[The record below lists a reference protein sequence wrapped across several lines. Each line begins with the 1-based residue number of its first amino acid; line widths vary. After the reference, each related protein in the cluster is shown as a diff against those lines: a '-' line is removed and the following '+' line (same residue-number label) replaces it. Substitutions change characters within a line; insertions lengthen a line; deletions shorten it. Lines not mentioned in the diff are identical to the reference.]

1 MKVINGKV
9 LQSMVVSGANN
20 LHNHYKEIDALNVFP
35 VPDGDTGT
43 NMSLTMAAGAKDV
56 SKLNTTNAYEV
67 SRVLSKG
74 LLMGARGNSGVILSQ
89 IFRGFAQGLEN
100 CEEVDAVA
108 LARAFKKGSEI
119 AYKAV
124 MKPVEGTILTV
135 IRESSEETALFV
147 KKNKEADV
155 SVVLEYLIQ
164 RANESL
170 ERTPD
175 LLPVLKEVGA
185 VDSGGAG
192 FIKIL
197 DGFMSVI
204 NGVEIDRL
212 DVDDQVVQTVSIE
225 HGEDQFGYC
234 TEFIMRLD
242 TVKGKYFNEDYLRED
257 LAKMG
262 DSIVVVQDED
272 IIKVHVHT
280 LTPGKALELGQRFGE
295 FVTLKIEN
303 MQEQHNHLNLVEAP
317 RIVISSEVIE
327 ETMAIEEV
335 TVAPKTSDERK
346 EYALIAVAAGEGL
359 ERIFHALHC
368 DYVVSGGQTMNPSI
382 EDFVEAARRLNA
394 KNVFI
399 LPNNSN
405 IVLAA
410 NQASDLLEGEINV
423 KVIPSKTIPQGLAAC
438 VMFNPESRV
447 EDNVF
452 EMSEAIKQVKT
463 GEVTFAVRD
472 TKINGM
478 KIKANDFMGIY
489 EKDIVVSVPDRLDAL
504 KQLLSKMITKDDSLM
519 TIIVGEDVATYEQDQ
534 IRDYVEANYD
544 VELEIYIG
552 DQPVYSFI
560 VGVE

>member
-1 MKVINGKV
+1 MKIINAKV

-43 NMSLTMAAGAKDV
+43 NMSLTMSAGAKDV
-56 SKLNTTNAYEV
+56 SKLDTHNAYEV
-67 SRVLSKG
+67 ARTLSKG

-100 CEEVDAVA
+100 IEEVNGVQ
-108 LARAFKKGSEI
+108 LAHAFKKGSEI

-135 IRESSEETALFV
+135 IRESSEETVQFV
-147 KKNKEADV
+147 KKNKDIDA
-155 SVVLEYLIQ
+155 SVVLEYLIE

-170 ERTPD
+170 IRTPE

-197 DGFMSVI
+197 DGFMSAV
-204 NGVEIDRL
+204 NGVMIERQN
-212 DVDDQVVQTVSIE
+212 VDDQVVESVSIE
-225 HGEDQFGYC
+225 HGADEFGYC

-242 TVKGKYFNEDYLRED
+242 EQKGKYFNELYLRED
-257 LAKMG
+257 LSKLG

-280 LTPGKALELGQRFGE
+280 LTPGKALELGQNFGE
-295 FVTLKIEN
+295 FVTIKIEN

-317 RIVISSEVIE
+317 RIKLPEAVIE
-327 ETMAIEEV
+327 ETMREEEP
-335 TVAPKTSDERK
+335 TTPTSTDDRK
-346 EYALIAVAAGEGL
+346 EYALIAVAAGSGL

-478 KIKANDFMGIY
+478 KIKANDFMGIF
-489 EKDIVVSVPDRLDAL
+489 EKDIVVSVPDRMEAL
-504 KQLLSKMITKDDSLM
+504 KELLSKMVTKDDSLM
-519 TIIVGEDVATYEQDQ
+519 TIIVGEDVASYEQDQ
-534 IRDYVEANYD
+534 IRDYVESQYD